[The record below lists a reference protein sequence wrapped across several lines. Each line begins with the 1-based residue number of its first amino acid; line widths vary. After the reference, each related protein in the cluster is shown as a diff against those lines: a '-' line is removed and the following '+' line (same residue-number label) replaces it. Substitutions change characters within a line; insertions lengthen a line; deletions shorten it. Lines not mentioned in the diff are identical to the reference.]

1 MRRLLIRLSDDQIWL
16 DGVTNEWLSTSNMI
30 AGNCN
35 CIPTRK
41 IFSPN
46 IITITDIS
54 ILVFPGSQTEKAEKP
69 FPHLNP
75 NDKMTAAPDVLP
87 SPWASL
93 FKVSHN
99 FTSEL
104 LTSIQLLVSLL
115 LPDQSFNQSMEQ
127 IEALKYHFPFNY
139 AESDDFKRIPD
150 D

>member
-41 IFSPN
+41 IFSTH

-93 FKVSHN
+93 TELNYLQTFLNGHLDLTHQVVIQEKPIQFVLHLFPAARTSLGLHINSVS
-99 FTSEL
+99 
-104 LTSIQLLVSLL
+104 
-115 LPDQSFNQSMEQ
+115 
-127 IEALKYHFPFNY
+127 
-139 AESDDFKRIPD
+139 R
-150 D
+150 

>member
-16 DGVTNEWLSTSNMI
+16 DGVTNEWLSTSNMMT
-30 AGNCN
+30 GNCN

-41 IFSPN
+41 IFSTH

-93 FKVSHN
+93 TELNYLQTFLNGHLDLTHQVVIQEKPIQFVLHLFPAARTSLGLHINSVS
-99 FTSEL
+99 
-104 LTSIQLLVSLL
+104 
-115 LPDQSFNQSMEQ
+115 
-127 IEALKYHFPFNY
+127 
-139 AESDDFKRIPD
+139 R
-150 D
+150 